1 VTAGLK
7 SAAGDVPDRV
17 GHGHDRE
24 AEGQRYADE
33 TAAGGPERGRQDGS
47 ARAAEDEPERA
58 EELRGGLLARP
69 HA

>member
-1 VTAGLK
+1 LK

>member
-1 VTAGLK
+1 M
-7 SAAGDVPDRV
+7 AAGDLPNRE

-33 TAAGGPERGRQDGS
+33 TDAGGPERGRQDGS
-47 ARAAEDEPERA
+47 TRAAEDEPERA
-58 EELRGGLLARP
+58 EELRGGLLAGA